1 MPIDGVAAPLSIVFC
16 VGRCIG
22 RVRVATLVRSER
34 RSSLSLGLDSR
45 RDKAHLGALMS
56 FSSGGRPVRCSTHV
70 KEDEATSA
78 L

>member
-16 VGRCIG
+16 VGIG
-22 RVRVATLVRSER
+22 RVRVATLVRLER

>member
-1 MPIDGVAAPLSIVFC
+1 MPIDGVAAPFSIVFC
-16 VGRCIG
+16 VGIG
-22 RVRVATLVRSER
+22 RVRVATLVRLER